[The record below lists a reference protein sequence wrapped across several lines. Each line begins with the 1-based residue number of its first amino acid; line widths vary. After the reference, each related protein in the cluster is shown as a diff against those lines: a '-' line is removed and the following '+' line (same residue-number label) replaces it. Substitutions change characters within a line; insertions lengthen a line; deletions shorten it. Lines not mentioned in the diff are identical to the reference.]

1 VSEMPEIL
9 FQNEKGEEI
18 KWPNTNAHVAKG

>member
-1 VSEMPEIL
+1 MPEIL